1 MSYDLIDLKLV
12 QAIAEC
18 GTLTQAAAKIGLSPS
33 SASVRLSQVES
44 TLNVLLFIR
53 RARGLTPTIAGSV
66 ALRHVSK
73 ILTQLSNM
81 ESDFGIPLRAD

>member
-1 MSYDLIDLKLV
+1 MSYDLIDLKFV
-12 QAIAEC
+12 KAIAEC
-18 GTLTQAAAKIGLSPS
+18 GTLTQGAAKIGLSPS
-33 SASVRLSQVES
+33 SASVRLTQFES

-53 RARGLTPTIAGSV
+53 RARGLTPTIAGFV

-81 ESDFGIPLRAD
+81 ESDFGISLHGE